1 MTASALEAPDVQPA
15 GRSTPGSRRRRLP
28 GLHHAAALLALVLA
42 TSPGCQAGERTVTVQ
57 ASAETEPVSSA
68 GDAADDAAIWVNH
81 ADPAASLI
89 IGTDK
94 KHGLEVYRLDG
105 SLLQSLLVGR
115 MNNVDVRDG
124 FALGGRSV
132 AIVAASDR
140 ERDAIALFAIA
151 PGDLALIDVAD
162 GVLATGLGKI
172 YGLCMYAQR
181 ATGRMF
187 VFVNDKDGRYQQ
199 HELEA
204 RPGGR
209 IGTRLVREFRLA
221 GQPEGCAA
229 DDELGWLYVGEER
242 AGFHRLAAAPEA
254 PATLVT
260 VDRIGTGR
268 LVADVEGIAIQRH
281 GAGTGYLLVSSQGDD
296 AFAVY
301 RRAPPN
307 EYVGRFRIVDGQV
320 DGVTHTDGLDVTDAA
335 LPPPFDEGL
344 LVVQDDRNTG
354 PDARQDF
361 KLVAWR
367 EVKQAL
373 GLDH

>member
-1 MTASALEAPDVQPA
+1 MTASDLEAPAVQPSCGLTRRYRP
-15 GRSTPGSRRRRLP
+15 GRPPWLRF
-28 GLHHAAALLALVLA
+28 AAVLALA
-42 TSPGCQAGERTVTVQ
+42 PAIIAGCQVGEHTVTVQ
-57 ASAETEPVSSA
+57 ASAETEPVPSR
-68 GDAADDAAIWVNH
+68 GDAADDAAIWVNPS
-81 ADPAASLI
+81 DPAASLI

-94 KHGLEVYRLDG
+94 KHGLEVYGLDG
-105 SLLQSLLVGR
+105 ALRQSLHLGR

-124 FALGGRSV
+124 FVFGGRSA
-132 AIVAASDR
+132 AIVAATDR
-140 ERDAIALFAIA
+140 DRDSIALFAI
-151 PGDLALIDVAD
+151 PPEDPALVDVAD
-162 GVLATGLGKI
+162 GVLATGLRRI

-242 AGFHRLAAAPEA
+242 AGFHRLAAAPDA

-268 LVADVEGIAIQRH
+268 LVADVEGIAIRRQSG
-281 GAGTGYLLVSSQGDD
+281 GAGFLLVSSQGDD
-296 AFAVY
+296 TFAVY

-307 EYVGRFRIVDGQV
+307 EYVGRFRIVDGRV
-320 DGVTHTDGLDVTDAA
+320 DGVTHTDGLDVTDAV

-361 KLVAWR
+361 KLVPWR
-367 EVKQAL
+367 AVRQAL